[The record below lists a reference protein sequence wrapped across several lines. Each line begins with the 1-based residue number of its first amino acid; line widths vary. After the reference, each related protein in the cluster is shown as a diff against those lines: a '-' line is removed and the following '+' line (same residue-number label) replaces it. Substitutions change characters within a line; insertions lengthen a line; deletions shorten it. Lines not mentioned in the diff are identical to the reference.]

1 MIVGIA
7 NNGTVLGVR
16 VLAHQET
23 PGLGDKIDLRI
34 SNWVLGFNGQQV
46 TADNQDDWKV
56 RKDGGQFDQFT
67 GATITPRAVVLA
79 VKKAVEYVNQHQQ
92 QLHNQ
97 PNPCEVNNM
106 NENRTLML
114 NGMWNNNPALVQ
126 LLGLC
131 PLLAVSSTVTNALG
145 LGIATLLVLVGSN
158 VTVSLVRDY
167 VPKEVRIPVFVMII
181 ASLVTCVQLLMN
193 AYAYGLYL
201 SLGIFIPLIVTNCI
215 IIGRAEAF
223 ASKNDVLPAALDGFW
238 MGLGMTSVLVV
249 LGSLREI
256 IGNGT
261 LFDGADLLLGEWAK
275 SYASK
280 CFTLTAPFAGTAAPV
295 PSSALAF

>member
-1 MIVGIA
+1 
-7 NNGTVLGVR
+7 
-16 VLAHQET
+16 
-23 PGLGDKIDLRI
+23 
-34 SNWVLGFNGQQV
+34 
-46 TADNQDDWKV
+46 
-56 RKDGGQFDQFT
+56 
-67 GATITPRAVVLA
+67 
-79 VKKAVEYVNQHQQ
+79 
-92 QLHNQ
+92 
-97 PNPCEVNNM
+97 M

-158 VTVSLVRDY
+158 VTVSLGRDY

-275 SYASK
+275 VLRIEVFHFDSAFLLALLPPGAFIGVGFLIAAKSVIDK
-280 CFTLTAPFAGTAAPV
+280 QTAARQPKQQKQAIERARV
-295 PSSALAF
+295 TNV

>member
-1 MIVGIA
+1 MSD
-7 NNGTVLGVR
+7 
-16 VLAHQET
+16 H
-23 PGLGDKIDLRI
+23 K
-34 SNWVLGFNGQQV
+34 
-46 TADNQDDWKV
+46 
-56 RKDGGQFDQFT
+56 
-67 GATITPRAVVLA
+67 
-79 VKKAVEYVNQHQQ
+79 
-92 QLHNQ
+92 
-97 PNPCEVNNM
+97 
-106 NENRTLML
+106 TLIK
-114 NGMWNNNPALVQ
+114 NGMWANNPALVQ

-158 VTVSLVRDY
+158 VTVSLVRNH

-223 ASKNDVLPAALDGFW
+223 ASKNEVLPAAQDGFW

-249 LGSLREI
+249 LGAMREV

-261 LFDGADLLLGEWAK
+261 LFDGADLLLGDWA
-275 SYASK
+275 SVLRIQIFQFDNS
-280 CFTLTAPFAGTAAPV
+280 FLL
-295 PSSALAF
+295 ALLPPGAFIGVGFLIALKNIIDNQAKARQPKQEKPAIERARVTNA

>member
-1 MIVGIA
+1 
-7 NNGTVLGVR
+7 
-16 VLAHQET
+16 
-23 PGLGDKIDLRI
+23 
-34 SNWVLGFNGQQV
+34 
-46 TADNQDDWKV
+46 
-56 RKDGGQFDQFT
+56 
-67 GATITPRAVVLA
+67 
-79 VKKAVEYVNQHQQ
+79 
-92 QLHNQ
+92 
-97 PNPCEVNNM
+97 M

-275 SYASK
+275 VLRIEAFHFDSAFLLALLPPGAFIGVGFLIAAKSVIDK
-280 CFTLTAPFAGTAAPV
+280 QTAARQPKQQ
-295 PSSALAF
+295 SHR

>member
-1 MIVGIA
+1 MSD
-7 NNGTVLGVR
+7 
-16 VLAHQET
+16 H
-23 PGLGDKIDLRI
+23 K
-34 SNWVLGFNGQQV
+34 
-46 TADNQDDWKV
+46 
-56 RKDGGQFDQFT
+56 
-67 GATITPRAVVLA
+67 
-79 VKKAVEYVNQHQQ
+79 
-92 QLHNQ
+92 
-97 PNPCEVNNM
+97 
-106 NENRTLML
+106 TLIK
-114 NGMWNNNPALVQ
+114 NGMWDNNPALVQ

-181 ASLVTCVQLLMN
+181 AALVTCVQLLMN

-223 ASKNDVLPAALDGFW
+223 ASKNDVLPSVQDGFW

-249 LGSLREI
+249 LGAMREV

-261 LFDGADLLLGEWAK
+261 LFDGADLLLGEWAT
-275 SYASK
+275 SLRIEVFQFDNS
-280 CFTLTAPFAGTAAPV
+280 FLL
-295 PSSALAF
+295 ALLPPGAFIGVGLLIAVKNIIDKQLEARQPKQQKQTIERARVTN

>member
-1 MIVGIA
+1 M
-7 NNGTVLGVR
+7 
-16 VLAHQET
+16 
-23 PGLGDKIDLRI
+23 
-34 SNWVLGFNGQQV
+34 S
-46 TADNQDDWKV
+46 
-56 RKDGGQFDQFT
+56 
-67 GATITPRAVVLA
+67 
-79 VKKAVEYVNQHQQ
+79 
-92 QLHNQ
+92 
-97 PNPCEVNNM
+97 
-106 NENRTLML
+106 ENRTLML

-261 LFDGADLLLGEWAK
+261 LFDGATSYSENGLK
-275 SYASK
+275 FYASK
-280 CFTLTAPFAGTAAPV
+280 CFTLTAPFCWHCCPPE
-295 PSSALAF
+295 PSSGWAF